1 MTAPRTALFQSYVQ
15 GGFECSSHRLASGRR
30 LDVLAAT
37 GHDRHAAQD
46 YAALGRFG
54 LRTFRDGLRW
64 HRIDRGGVLDFTDF
78 RAMLRAARDTGAQVI
93 WDLMH
98 YGWPDGLD
106 IWRPA
111 FVERFAAFARAAAQ
125 VHAAETDAVPFW
137 CPVNE
142 ISFHAWAGGDARY
155 LNPFATG
162 RGFELKVQLARASI
176 AAMAAL
182 RDVDPRARF
191 VHCEPLIAVHHDPAT
206 GRPPAEAQGWHEAQF
221 QAFDL
226 IRGAMWPQ
234 IGGAPGWLD
243 VMGLNYY
250 PHNQWV
256 HGGGKIGR
264 DHPAYRPLGDLLCD
278 AHARYGRPIL
288 IAETGTEGPSRAS
301 WFAYVAAEAERAR
314 LRGVPVEG
322 ICLYPVVDHPGWDDD
337 RYCPNGLLGLG
348 LTGGQRAVE
357 PDLLREVLRVTG
369 AVDAPV

>member
-37 GHDRHAAQD
+37 GHDRN
-46 YAALGRFG
+46 
-54 LRTFRDGLRW
+54 
-64 HRIDRGGVLDFTDF
+64 
-78 RAMLRAARDTGAQVI
+78 
-93 WDLMH
+93 
-98 YGWPDGLD
+98 
-106 IWRPA
+106 
-111 FVERFAAFARAAAQ
+111 AAA
-125 VHAAETDAVPFW
+125 D
-137 CPVNE
+137 
-142 ISFHAWAGGDARY
+142 Y
-155 LNPFATG
+155 
-162 RGFELKVQLARASI
+162 
-176 AAMAAL
+176 AAL

-206 GRPPAEAQGWHEAQF
+206 GRPPAEAQDWHEAQF

-226 IRGAMWPQ
+226 ILGAMWPQ

-256 HGGGKIGR
+256 HGGGKISR

-301 WFAYVAAEAERAR
+301 WFTYVAAQAERAR
-314 LRGVPVEG
+314 QRGVPVEG
-322 ICLYPVVDHPGWDDD
+322 ICLYPVVDHLGWDDD
-337 RYCPNGLLGLG
+337 RYCPNGLLGLAMRD
-348 LTGGQRAVE
+348 GQRAVE

-369 AVDAPV
+369 MEAGLPKRAYAG